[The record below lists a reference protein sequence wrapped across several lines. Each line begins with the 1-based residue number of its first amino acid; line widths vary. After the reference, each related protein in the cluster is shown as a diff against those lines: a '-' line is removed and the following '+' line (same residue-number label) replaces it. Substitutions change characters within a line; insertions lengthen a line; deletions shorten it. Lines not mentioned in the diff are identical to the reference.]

1 MRRAIAPRPAVVKL
15 LDGWHTERVTLTLAE
30 LRSLALHRAVAD
42 KLSHDAA
49 LLALA
54 RTNLDAAAAR
64 GTTHPHYVEAW
75 RRLLALPLDALLV
88 KLVDESQEMRDL
100 RQASPFAG
108 VLTARERWKIL
119 DATR

>member
-1 MRRAIAPRPAVVKL
+1 MA
-15 LDGWHTERVTLTLAE
+15 ERVTLTLAE

-42 KLSHDAA
+42 KLRRDGS
-49 LLALA
+49 LLAIAQANLA
-54 RTNLDAAAAR
+54 AAAAR
-64 GTTHPHYVEAW
+64 GTTHPQYVEAW
-75 RRLLALPLDALLV
+75 RRLLALPLELLLV
-88 KLVDESQEMRDL
+88 KLIDESQEMRDL